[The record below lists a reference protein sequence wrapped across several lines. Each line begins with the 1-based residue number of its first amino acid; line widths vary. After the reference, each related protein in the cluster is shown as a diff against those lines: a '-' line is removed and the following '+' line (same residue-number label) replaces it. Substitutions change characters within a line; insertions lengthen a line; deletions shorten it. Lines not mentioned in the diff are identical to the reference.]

1 MKKTYEFKSVLCTE
15 INDYLEFREKQG
27 YKTDETRRVL
37 YDLDSFLCEEDI
49 RSTVIPYENIEKW
62 IQKLSKRLCTNSQCA
77 YISHYDGFRKYLI
90 SRGINII
97 PIESPIN
104 RTEYEAYVF
113 SYEEIDTLLKTCD
126 DNYCTFG
133 TENWAKFSILLR
145 IIYSTG
151 LRISEALN
159 LKKEDICLD
168 KGYFIIKDSK
178 SGSNRI
184 VPYDKSFD
192 TIIARYSETY
202 DNSDYL
208 FSARSGKPY
217 SSRWAQLMFK
227 DLLHISGINLNMP
240 SSHSKKG
247 FSVHCLRHT
256 FAVHSFRQLIK
267 EGKDMYD
274 QMPLLSFYM
283 GHKNVLG
290 TEIYMHKADIID
302 SDIIKIMDEFNK
314 ELFPEV

>member
-77 YISHYDGFRKYLI
+77 YIAHYDGFRKYLI

-126 DNYCTFG
+126 DNYSTFG

-159 LKKEDICLD
+159 LKK
-168 KGYFIIKDSK
+168 K
-178 SGSNRI
+178 
-184 VPYDKSFD
+184 
-192 TIIARYSETY
+192 
-202 DNSDYL
+202 
-208 FSARSGKPY
+208 
-217 SSRWAQLMFK
+217 
-227 DLLHISGINLNMP
+227 
-240 SSHSKKG
+240 
-247 FSVHCLRHT
+247 
-256 FAVHSFRQLIK
+256 
-267 EGKDMYD
+267 
-274 QMPLLSFYM
+274 
-283 GHKNVLG
+283 
-290 TEIYMHKADIID
+290 IY
-302 SDIIKIMDEFNK
+302 
-314 ELFPEV
+314 V